1 MHLKQGTLLQGGKY
15 RIEKVLGQGGFG
27 ITYLAEQVM
36 LGRKVAVK
44 EFFIKELCNR
54 DGATSHVSVGSTG
67 SIEMVERFKEKFL
80 KEARLIA
87 AMDNNHIVR
96 IYDIFEEN
104 DTAYYIMENID
115 GGSVDAL
122 VKDRALQETYAL
134 KIIKEVGSALEYI
147 HMQNILHLDVKP
159 SNILLRKNGDA
170 VLIDFGISKRYDD
183 AGGQT
188 STTPVGISKGYAPIE
203 QYNQGLQNFSP
214 ATDVYSLGATLFKLL
229 TGQTPPEAPSLLD
242 DDEFPECPVKVSSS
256 YWSAIEKALEPR
268 KKNRYQTVNDFIEAL
283 TIKDS
288 INNNEENQ
296 RRRDNQ
302 ETLNEETINLVT
314 KEVSSSYN
322 IKDSKSNLTFTIK
335 GISFNMV
342 KVESGTLNI
351 IETVDSGFL
360 GLSSKKVRKE
370 IKIDEFY
377 IADIPVTQ
385 SLWDIVIK
393 PKTTQ
398 LSTSMY
404 PKTEISYNDCTIFIQ
419 ELNKIFGK
427 KFRFPTEHEWV
438 FAAQGG
444 NKSKGFKYSGSNDLS
459 EVGWFKQNSNSKL
472 QSVAQKKPNELGLY
486 DMSGNIWE
494 WCNDNDKASK
504 SSFFIGTLRPKKGGS
519 FENYET
525 FCSLDQNNTELQD
538 IRSNTI
544 GLRLA
549 LSYND

>member
-283 TIKDS
+283 TIKNS

-314 KEVSSSYN
+314 KEGSSSYN

-393 PKTTQ
+393 PKTAQ

-427 KFRFPTEHEWV
+427 TFRFPTEHEWV

>member
-115 GGSVDAL
+115 GGSVDTL

>member
-115 GGSVDAL
+115 GGSVDTL

-549 LSYND
+549 LSYTD

>member
-67 SIEMVERFKEKFL
+67 SIGMVERFKEKFL

>member
-256 YWSAIEKALEPR
+256 YWSAIE
-268 KKNRYQTVNDFIEAL
+268 
-283 TIKDS
+283 
-288 INNNEENQ
+288 
-296 RRRDNQ
+296 
-302 ETLNEETINLVT
+302 
-314 KEVSSSYN
+314 
-322 IKDSKSNLTFTIK
+322 
-335 GISFNMV
+335 
-342 KVESGTLNI
+342 
-351 IETVDSGFL
+351 
-360 GLSSKKVRKE
+360 LSL
-370 IKIDEFY
+370 IHI
-377 IADIPVTQ
+377 
-385 SLWDIVIK
+385 
-393 PKTTQ
+393 
-398 LSTSMY
+398 
-404 PKTEISYNDCTIFIQ
+404 
-419 ELNKIFGK
+419 
-427 KFRFPTEHEWV
+427 
-438 FAAQGG
+438 
-444 NKSKGFKYSGSNDLS
+444 
-459 EVGWFKQNSNSKL
+459 
-472 QSVAQKKPNELGLY
+472 
-486 DMSGNIWE
+486 
-494 WCNDNDKASK
+494 
-504 SSFFIGTLRPKKGGS
+504 
-519 FENYET
+519 
-525 FCSLDQNNTELQD
+525 
-538 IRSNTI
+538 
-544 GLRLA
+544 
-549 LSYND
+549 